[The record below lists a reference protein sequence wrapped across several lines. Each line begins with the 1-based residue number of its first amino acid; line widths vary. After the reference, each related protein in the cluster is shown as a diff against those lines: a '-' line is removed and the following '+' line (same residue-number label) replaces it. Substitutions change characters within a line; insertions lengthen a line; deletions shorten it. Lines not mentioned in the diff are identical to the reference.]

1 MKRLSLALFLGL
13 AGSLLAGAAS
23 AQDMSDVEIKTIPV
37 VDGIYMLMGSGGNI
51 GVSVGDDGVYII
63 DDQFAPLTD
72 KIRAAI
78 AAISDKPIRFV
89 INTHWHGDHTGG
101 NENLGT
107 AGSVIVAHDNVR
119 KRMSA
124 GQFMAAFNR
133 EVPAAPAAALPVIT
147 FNDEVTFHLN
157 GITAKVTHIPH
168 AHTDGDAIIHF
179 AEVNAIHMGDTYFQG
194 RFPFIDTGSG
204 GAIDGVIAGVA
215 YALSIADGETRII
228 PGHGSLSDAAELTEY
243 GEMLMTV
250 RTRIAAAVA
259 EGTSLEELIESKPLA
274 DLAEKYGGGFIS
286 ADRFTTIVYGDLAAK
301 KK

>member
-1 MKRLSLALFLGL
+1 MKRLSLALILGL
-13 AGSLLAGAAS
+13 AGALLAGAAS

-37 VDGIYMLMGSGGNI
+37 ADGIYMLMGRGGNI
-51 GVSVGDDGVYII
+51 GVSVGDDGVYVI

-78 AAISDKPIRFV
+78 AKISDKPIRFV

-101 NENLGT
+101 NENLGGS
-107 AGSVIVAHDNVR
+107 GSVIVAHDNVH
-119 KRMSA
+119 KRMSTD
-124 GQFMAAFNR
+124 QFMAAFDR

-147 FNDEVTFHLN
+147 FNDTVTFHIN
-157 GITAKVTHIPH
+157 GVTATVTHIPH

-179 AEVNAIHMGDTYFQG
+179 VEVNAIHMGDTYFQG
-194 RFPFIDTGSG
+194 RFPFIDTDSG
-204 GAIDGVIAGVA
+204 GSIDGVIAGVA
-215 YALSIADGETRII
+215 HVLSITDGETRII
-228 PGHGSLSDAAELTEY
+228 PGHGSLSNAAELAEY

-259 EGTSLEELIESKPLA
+259 KGTSLESLIESKPLA
-274 DLAEKYGGGFIS
+274 DLEESWGGGFIP